1 MMNKCN
7 FLLPK
12 QNQNKINKNQNQNQN
27 QNQQIISIIVKSNFF
42 ILNEINIYEIIKN
55 ISNNQKHFYIF
66 DSYQPV
72 NYSEID
78 IQEYQEYQD
87 QDQDQDANIFNN
99 VNVNKQETD
108 LILLNYKDKTL
119 FSLFEYIHMQSL
131 KDLQKIKII
140 LDSFSYL
147 LDSIQLLI
155 ENNLVHNNIN
165 QDTVYFINNLSI
177 ITSPSQILL
186 KFDHSIVIS
195 KNSKINLFPYLLDY
209 NPKDIYLPLEF
220 QLLSYLKFNNL
231 TSLSHNHIENIINVY
246 NCNQF
251 NNETLKE
258 ESYNYLNTFVNKSIE
273 TIMNEVS
280 VFYYTWD
287 TYKLSIYFLEILLQL
302 DLKCKTDSNSNI
314 ILENFTELLIKNINP
329 NPLKRSK
336 LQEIKNNIQELLP

>member
-1 MMNKCN
+1 MNKCN
-7 FLLPK
+7 FLLPH
-12 QNQNKINKNQNQNQN
+12 QNENQNKINENKINKN
-27 QNQQIISIIVKSNFF
+27 QNQQIISIIVKSDFF

-72 NYSEID
+72 NYSEI
-78 IQEYQEYQD
+78 YQD
-87 QDQDQDANIFNN
+87 QDEPEYAYANA
-99 VNVNKQETD
+99 NKQETD

-119 FSLFEYIHMQSL
+119 FSLFEYIRMQSL
-131 KDLQKIKII
+131 TDLQKIKII

-147 LDSIQLLI
+147 LESIHLLI

-165 QDTVYFINNLSI
+165 QDTVYFVNNLST
-177 ITSPSQILL
+177 ITSPILL

-195 KNSKINLFPYLLDY
+195 KNNKINLSPYLLDY

-231 TSLSHNHIENIINVY
+231 TSLSHNHIENIINIYIDNY
-246 NCNQF
+246 NY
-251 NNETLKE
+251 NNETFKE
-258 ESYNYLNTFVNKSIE
+258 ESYIYLNTFVNKSIE

-302 DLKCKTDSNSNI
+302 DLKYKSESKTNL

-329 NPLKRSK
+329 NPLKRPK
-336 LQEIKNNIQELLP
+336 LQEIKNNMQELLP

>member
-7 FLLPK
+7 FLLPHQK
-12 QNQNKINKNQNQNQN
+12 KIIQNQNEN
-27 QNQQIISIIVKSNFF
+27 QNQQIISIIVKSDFF

-78 IQEYQEYQD
+78 QD
-87 QDQDQDANIFNN
+87 QDEQEYEQEYEDEYQDANI
-99 VNVNKQETD
+99 NVNKQETD

-147 LDSIQLLI
+147 LESIDLLI

-165 QDTVYFINNLSI
+165 QDTVYFVNNLST
-177 ITSPSQILL
+177 ITTPILL
-186 KFDHSIVIS
+186 KFDHSIIIS
-195 KNSKINLFPYLLDY
+195 KNSKINLFHYPYLLDY

-231 TSLSHNHIENIINVY
+231 TSISHNHIENIINIFNY
-246 NCNQF
+246 NQY
-251 NNETLKE
+251 NNETFKE
-258 ESYNYLNTFVNKSIE
+258 ESYIYLNTFVNKSIE

-287 TYKLSIYFLEILLQL
+287 TYKLSIYFLEIILQL
-302 DLKCKTDSNSNI
+302 DLKCNI

-329 NPLKRSK
+329 NPLKRPK
-336 LQEIKNNIQELLP
+336 LQEIKINMQELLP